1 VLRRSVMT
9 PDVTLIL
16 TLSLLLWLSPFI
28 AKGLRMP
35 TPPIEI
41 ILGTLLTSAGLL
53 HDNEYFKLIAEV
65 GFLYLMFLAGME
77 VNLKEI
83 SSSPSRVIRQALF
96 FVLSLGGL
104 ALLSG
109 LLLKLNPI
117 VIVSLPLIS
126 IGMLASLTKIHG
138 RKERWLN
145 LAIIVGVLGEIASI
159 AALTILDAAS
169 TVGFGWELIFKIAYL
184 VLFIAAIYIAYHLL
198 HLLFWW
204 FPELKK
210 KLMPRADTSDQDI
223 RLAMAL
229 FFMMITV
236 MLLLHLELALG
247 AFIAGVAISAFF
259 HHEKRLEEKMSSLGF
274 GFLVPL
280 FFIHVG
286 VSFDLPSI
294 RIPGVLSGALLIT
307 GLMVGIRILAAFH
320 LRKLTGA
327 FDALTVAFALSMP
340 LTLLIAVATIGYT
353 TNNISLITYY
363 KLILASLF
371 EVILAMGMLKILG
384 IYREKQKQKAWRRE
398 KLTPR

>member
-1 VLRRSVMT
+1 MA
-9 PDVTLIL
+9 PDVVLIL
-16 TLSLLLWLSPFI
+16 TLSLLIWLSPFI
-28 AKGLRMP
+28 AKGLRSP
-35 TPPIEI
+35 TPPVEI
-41 ILGTLLTSAGLL
+41 VLGTLLTSAGLL
-53 HDNEYFKLIAEV
+53 HDNEYFTLIAEV

-83 SSSPSRVIRQALF
+83 SSSPRRLIRQALL
-96 FVLSLGGL
+96 FVISLGAL

-109 LLLKLNPI
+109 LLLDLNPI

-126 IGMLASLTKIHG
+126 IGMLASLSKIYG

-159 AALTILDAAS
+159 AALTVLDAAS
-169 TVGFGWELIFKIAYL
+169 NVGFGWELVFKIGYL
-184 VLFIAAIYIAYHLL
+184 VLFIAAIYLAYHLL

-210 KLMPRADTSDQDI
+210 KLIPQSDTSDQDV

-236 MLLLHLELALG
+236 MILLHLELALG

-259 HHEKRLEEKMSSLGF
+259 HHEKRLEEKLSSLGF
-274 GFLVPL
+274 GFLIPL

-286 VSFDLPSI
+286 VSFDLPSV
-294 RIPGVLSGALLIT
+294 RIPGVLSGALEIT
-307 GLMVGIRILAAFH
+307 ALMIGIRILASFH
-320 LRKLTGA
+320 LRKLGGT
-327 FDALTVAFALSMP
+327 FDALTIAFALSMP

-371 EVILAMGMLKILG
+371 ELIIAMGVLKLLG
-384 IYREKQKQKAWRRE
+384 VYRERRKQRAWKE
-398 KLTPR
+398 GKLNPR

>member
-1 VLRRSVMT
+1 MA
-9 PDVTLIL
+9 PDVTLLL
-16 TLSLLLWLSPFI
+16 TLSLLIWLSPFV
-28 AKGLRMP
+28 AKALRLP
-35 TPPIEI
+35 TPPEENG
-41 ILGTLLTSAGLL
+41 LGTLLTSAGLL
-53 HDNEYFKLIAEV
+53 HDNPYFELIAEV

-83 SSSPSRVIRQALF
+83 GSSSRTLIRQALL

-104 ALLSG
+104 ALGAG
-109 LLLKLNPI
+109 LLLELNPI

-126 IGMLASLTKIHG
+126 IGMLASLSKIYG

-159 AALTILDAAS
+159 AALTVLDAAS
-169 TVGFGWELIFKIAYL
+169 TVGFGWELVFKVGYL
-184 VLFIAAIYIAYHLL
+184 VLFIAAIYLAYHLL

-210 KLMPRADTSDQDI
+210 KLMPQADASDQDI

-229 FFMMITV
+229 FFLMITV

-259 HHEKRLEEKMSSLGF
+259 HHEKALEEKMSSLGF

-294 RIPGVLSGALLIT
+294 RIPGVLSGALEIT
-307 GLMVGIRILAAFH
+307 ALMIGIRILAAFH
-320 LRKLTGA
+320 LRRLSGD
-327 FDALTVAFALSMP
+327 FDALTIAFALSMP

-371 EVILAMGMLKILG
+371 ELIIAMGVLKLLG
-384 IYREKQKQKAWRRE
+384 VYRERRKQRAWKE
-398 KLTPR
+398 GKLNPR